1 LGLSILIGPLG
12 GALLHDF
19 SKLISDWLGE
29 NFASQKETLRQL
41 KQRFLASEKIGP
53 KKGLKFL

>member
-29 NFASQKETLRQL
+29 NFASQKKTLRQL

-53 KKGLKFL
+53 KQKG